1 MYIAIININ
10 DSQIEEAMSEMRKY
24 RKIDSFQNFGLVKM

>member
-10 DSQIEEAMSEMRKY
+10 DSQIEEAISDMRKY

>member
-10 DSQIEEAMSEMRKY
+10 DSQVEEAISDMRKY
-24 RKIDSFQNFGLVKM
+24 RKIDSLQNFDLVKM